1 MTFLKRQKEA
11 HRRVK
16 RQEKQEA
23 KRQRRLEK
31 QQLKSSPVLETG
43 DVVQIQTKEQ
53 LKEQEQL

>member
-11 HRRVK
+11 HRRLK

-31 QQLKSSPVLETG
+31 QQLKRDSLPSGG
-43 DVVQIQTKEQ
+43 DAVQIQTKEQ
-53 LKEQEQL
+53 LKEQEQS